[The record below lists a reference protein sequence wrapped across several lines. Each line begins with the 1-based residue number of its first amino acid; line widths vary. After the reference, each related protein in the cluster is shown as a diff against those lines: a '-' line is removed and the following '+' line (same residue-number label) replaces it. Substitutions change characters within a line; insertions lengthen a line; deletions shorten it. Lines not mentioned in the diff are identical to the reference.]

1 MLRYLFLYI
10 SCLLLLTACGDGL
23 TDQAGGTV
31 DDVGGDI
38 LSFLEQ
44 DNPKSCAGCDL
55 ANADLTGANLAWA
68 DLSLANLDDAWLIGA
83 NLDKANLTDVIGAD
97 FTGAVNVPERY
108 RKD

>member
-1 MLRYLFLYI
+1 M
-10 SCLLLLTACGDGL
+10 ACGDGL
-23 TDQAGGTV
+23 EETV
-31 DDVGGDI
+31 DDVGDDV

-55 ANADLTGANLAWA
+55 ANADLTGANLAGA

-97 FTGAVNVPERY
+97 FTGAVNVPPKY
-108 RKD
+108 R

>member
-31 DDVGGDI
+31 DDVGDDV

-55 ANADLTGANLAWA
+55 ANADLT
-68 DLSLANLDDAWLIGA
+68 GA

>member
-10 SCLLLLTACGDGL
+10 SCLLLLSACGDGL
-23 TDQAGGTV
+23 TDQAGGIV
-31 DDVGGDI
+31 DDVGDDV

-55 ANADLTGANLAWA
+55 ANADLTGANLA
-68 DLSLANLDDAWLIGA
+68 G
-83 NLDKANLTDVIGAD
+83 ANLTDVIGAD
-97 FTGAVNVPERY
+97 FTGAVNIPERY

>member
-31 DDVGGDI
+31 DDVGADV

-55 ANADLTGANLAWA
+55 ANADLTGANL
-68 DLSLANLDDAWLIGA
+68 
-83 NLDKANLTDVIGAD
+83 DKANLTDVIGAD
-97 FTGAVNVPERY
+97 FTGAGSVSPKY
-108 RKD
+108 R

>member
-31 DDVGGDI
+31 DDVGDDVI
-38 LSFLEQ
+38 SFLEQ

-55 ANADLTGANLAWA
+55 ANADLT
-68 DLSLANLDDAWLIGA
+68 GA

>member
-31 DDVGGDI
+31 DDVGDDV

-55 ANADLTGANLAWA
+55 ANADLTGANL
-68 DLSLANLDDAWLIGA
+68 
-83 NLDKANLTDVIGAD
+83 DKANLTDVIGAD
-97 FTGAVNVPERY
+97 FTGAVNVPPKY
-108 RKD
+108 R

>member
-31 DDVGGDI
+31 DDVGDDV

-44 DNPKSCAGCDL
+44 DNPKSCAGCEL
-55 ANADLTGANLAWA
+55 ANADLT
-68 DLSLANLDDAWLIGA
+68 GA

-97 FTGAVNVPERY
+97 FTGAVNVPPKY
-108 RKD
+108 R

>member
-31 DDVGGDI
+31 DDVGGDV

-44 DNPKSCAGCDL
+44 DNPKCCAGCDL
-55 ANADLTGANLAWA
+55 ANAD
-68 DLSLANLDDAWLIGA
+68 
-83 NLDKANLTDVIGAD
+83 LTDVIGAD
-97 FTGAVNVPERY
+97 FTGAVNIPERY

>member
-1 MLRYLFLYI
+1 MFRYVLLSI

-31 DDVGGDI
+31 DDVGDDV

-55 ANADLTGANLAWA
+55 ANADLA
-68 DLSLANLDDAWLIGA
+68 GA

>member
-1 MLRYLFLYI
+1 M
-10 SCLLLLTACGDGL
+10 LLLTACGDGL

-31 DDVGGDI
+31 DDVGDDV

-55 ANADLTGANLAWA
+55 ANADLTGGNMTGAILR
-68 DLSLANLDDAWLIGA
+68 LANLGDVRLIGA

-97 FTGAVNVPERY
+97 FTGAVNVPPKY
-108 RKD
+108 R

>member
-31 DDVGGDI
+31 DDVGGDV

-55 ANADLTGANLAWA
+55 ANADLTGTR
-68 DLSLANLDDAWLIGA
+68 LIG
-83 NLDKANLTDVIGAD
+83 ANLTDVIGAD

>member
-31 DDVGGDI
+31 DDVGDDVP
-38 LSFLEQ
+38 SFLEQ

-55 ANADLTGANLAWA
+55 ANADLTGANL
-68 DLSLANLDDAWLIGA
+68 
-83 NLDKANLTDVIGAD
+83 TDVIGAD
-97 FTGAVNVPERY
+97 FTGAVNTPERY

>member
-31 DDVGGDI
+31 DDVGDDV

-55 ANADLTGANLAWA
+55 ANADLTGANL
-68 DLSLANLDDAWLIGA
+68 
-83 NLDKANLTDVIGAD
+83 DKANLTDVIGAD
-97 FTGAVNVPERY
+97 FTGAVNVPREYRY
-108 RKD
+108 N

>member
-55 ANADLTGANLAWA
+55 ANADLTGANL
-68 DLSLANLDDAWLIGA
+68 
-83 NLDKANLTDVIGAD
+83 DKANLTDVIGAD

>member
-23 TDQAGGTV
+23 TDQAGRTV
-31 DDVGGDI
+31 DDVGDDV

-55 ANADLTGANLAWA
+55 ANADLTGTR
-68 DLSLANLDDAWLIGA
+68 LIG
-83 NLDKANLTDVIGAD
+83 ANLTDVIGAG
-97 FTGAVNVPERY
+97 FVGAKNFR
-108 RKD
+108 

>member
-31 DDVGGDI
+31 DDVGGDV

-55 ANADLTGANLAWA
+55 ANADLTGA
-68 DLSLANLDDAWLIGA
+68 S
-83 NLDKANLTDVIGAD
+83 LTDVIGAD
-97 FTGAVNVPERY
+97 FTGAVNIPERY

>member
-31 DDVGGDI
+31 DDVGDDV

-55 ANADLTGANLAWA
+55 ANADLA
-68 DLSLANLDDAWLIGA
+68 GA

-97 FTGAVNVPERY
+97 FTGAVNVPPKY
-108 RKD
+108 R

>member
-31 DDVGGDI
+31 DDVGDDV

-55 ANADLTGANLAWA
+55 ANADLTGANL
-68 DLSLANLDDAWLIGA
+68 
-83 NLDKANLTDVIGAD
+83 DKANLTDVIGAD
-97 FTGAVNVPERY
+97 FTGAGNVSPKY
-108 RKD
+108 R

>member
-31 DDVGGDI
+31 DDVGDDV

-55 ANADLTGANLAWA
+55 ANADLTGANLY
-68 DLSLANLDDAWLIGA
+68 
-83 NLDKANLTDVIGAD
+83 KANLTDVIGAD
-97 FTGAVNVPERY
+97 FTGALDVSPKY
-108 RKD
+108 LKD

>member
-31 DDVGGDI
+31 DDVGGDV

-55 ANADLTGANLAWA
+55 ANADLTGANL
-68 DLSLANLDDAWLIGA
+68 DDAWLIVA
-83 NLDKANLTDVIGAD
+83 NLDKANMTDVIGAD
-97 FTGAVNVPERY
+97 FTGAVNIPERY

>member
-10 SCLLLLTACGDGL
+10 SCLLLLSACDDGV
-23 TDQAGGTV
+23 GGTM
-31 DDVGGDI
+31 DDVGDDVV
-38 LSFLEQ
+38 SFLEQ

-55 ANADLTGANLAWA
+55 VNADLTGANLA
-68 DLSLANLDDAWLIGA
+68 GA